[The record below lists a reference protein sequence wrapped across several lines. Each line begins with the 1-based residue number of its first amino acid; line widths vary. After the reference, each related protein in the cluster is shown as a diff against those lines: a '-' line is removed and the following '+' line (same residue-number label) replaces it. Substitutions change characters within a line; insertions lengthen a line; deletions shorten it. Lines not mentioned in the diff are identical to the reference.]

1 MKKIF
6 TLLMSVFA
14 FAAVAMAQDTYII
27 TGEYNNW
34 SLTDNCIEFDEI
46 DGGYMASVDE
56 FTTGIWGFKIVK
68 NPQITGWTYQ
78 YGIDEP
84 IATAKE
90 YSLKWVESGQGGN
103 IHLGAVNNS
112 ITLHNVTF
120 EFYPSANGDL
130 DYFVITANE
139 AVVVGEPTPQVDQYM
154 MVGTFQGWSFENNP
168 LVFTYDADKK
178 NYTASIDEIF
188 GDWKIVKNK
197 SWTDALGSNEKNML
211 PGNTYNLVK
220 GGDNTG
226 FASGVVVK
234 NATFTL
240 TIQEDGNAALQVDG
254 EVGEIRSYGLV
265 GAFQG
270 WSTTTATFLE
280 EQEDGSWTTDIANF
294 PGGSDFKISIDK
306 TWTCFL
312 GQEGPAKLS
321 FGEAY
326 TCVRGNNDNNLSIG
340 NAGETYNVHVVLVVA
355 ADGQSADLTITDT
368 VTGVTMLKTNSDA
381 DVIYN
386 LAGQRLA
393 SPLKGVNI
401 INGKTVLV
409 K

>member
-1 MKKIF
+1 
-6 TLLMSVFA
+6 MSIFA

-34 SLTDNCIEFDEI
+34 SLTDNCIEFDEV
-46 DGGYMASVDE
+46 DGGYMATIDE
-56 FTTGIWGFKIVK
+56 FTTGNWGFKIIK
-68 NPQITGWTYQ
+68 NPGTTGWTYQ
-78 YGIDEP
+78 YGIDQP
-84 IATAKE
+84 IATAEE
-90 YSLKWVESGQGGN
+90 YSLKWIESGAGGN
-103 IHLGAVNNS
+103 IHIGAVNS
-112 ITLHNVTF
+112 SVTLHNVTF
-120 EFYPSANGDL
+120 EFYPGSDGSL
-130 DYFVITANE
+130 DYFVVTANE
-139 AVVVGEPTPQVDQYM
+139 TVVVGEPVGKVDEYM

-168 LVFTYDADKK
+168 LVFTYNADTK

-197 SWTDALGSNEKNML
+197 SWTDALGSDEKNMQA
-211 PGNTYNLVK
+211 GNTYSLVK

-226 FASGVVVK
+226 FAAGVVLK

-240 TIQEDGNAALQVDG
+240 TILEDGNATLKVDG
-254 EVGEIRSYGLV
+254 DADEAHSYGLV

-270 WSTTTATFLE
+270 WNTTNAAFLE

-294 PGGSDFKISIDK
+294 PGDSEFKVSIDK

-312 GQEGPAKLS
+312 GQTGPTQLS

-326 TCVRGNNDNNLSIG
+326 TCARGNNDNNLKIG
-340 NAGETYNVHVVLVVA
+340 TADTNYNIHVVLVVA
-355 ADGQSADLTITDT
+355 ADGQSADITITDT
-368 VTGVTMLKTNSDA
+368 VTGVTMLKTKVGE

-386 LAGQRLA
+386 LAGQRLT
-393 SPLKGVNI
+393 SPRKGVNI
-401 INGKTVLV
+401 INGKAVLV